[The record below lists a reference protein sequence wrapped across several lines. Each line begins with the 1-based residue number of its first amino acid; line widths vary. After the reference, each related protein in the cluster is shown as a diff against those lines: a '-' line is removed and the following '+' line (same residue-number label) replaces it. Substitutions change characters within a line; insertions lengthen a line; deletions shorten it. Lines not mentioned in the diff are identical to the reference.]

1 MLKIALY
8 SCIKNLL
15 LKPLNGEAI
24 IDKIQKMP
32 KQRNARGGGDRG
44 RHLVEAYNFFGMT
57 IEQQINIS
65 NSNWRSPV
73 WFEIFKHQKS
83 STKNKI

>member
-32 KQRNARGGGDRG
+32 KQRNARRGGDRG
-44 RHLVEAYNFFGMT
+44 RHLVERLTTFFVLLLNN
-57 IEQQINIS
+57 E
-65 NSNWRSPV
+65 
-73 WFEIFKHQKS
+73 
-83 STKNKI
+83 